1 MEKLF
6 KSIINDAVKL
16 EASDIHFIPV
26 IADKVIIQ
34 MRINGDNNH
43 YDLSMDSKLYSR
55 LLIYMKFISHLDVSE
70 RNKAQSGQYLYEHE
84 ISYYLRIS
92 TIPIS
97 LGIESYAI
105 RITPQYF
112 SERGFSKDDLD
123 FKKIRNEIYN
133 AEGLFLFTGPTGS
146 GKSTLM
152 YELMHDLKKVKNKHI
167 ITIEDPVEQTLDG
180 IVQVSV
186 NEKANISYNQS
197 FKAIL
202 RCDPDVIMIGEIRDK
217 ETAKQVIQA
226 SLSGH
231 LVLSTMHAKNNIGA
245 IHRLIELGI
254 TTEQIK
260 QGISCIAN
268 QRLVKQNDSSRS
280 RVMTYLFNDD
290 IVKYMVCD
298 FNE

>member
-70 RNKAQSGQYLYEHE
+70 SNKAQSGQYLYEHE

-97 LGIESYAI
+97 LGIESCAI

-280 RVMTYLFNDD
+280 RVMTYLFTDD

>member
-97 LGIESYAI
+97 LGIESCAI

>member
-26 IADKVIIQ
+26 IADKVIVQ
-34 MRINGDNNH
+34 MRINGDNTH

-97 LGIESYAI
+97 LGIESCAI

-112 SERGFSKDDLD
+112 SERGFSKADLD
-123 FKKIRNEIYN
+123 FKKIRNEIYK

-152 YELMHDLKKVKNKHI
+152 YELMYDLKKEKNKHI

-186 NEKANISYNQS
+186 NEKANISYKQS

>member
-97 LGIESYAI
+97 LGIESCAI

-146 GKSTLM
+146 GRSTLM

>member
-16 EASDIHFIPV
+16 DASDIHFIPV
-26 IADKVIIQ
+26 IADKVIVQ
-34 MRINGDNNH
+34 MRINGDNTH

-92 TIPIS
+92 TIPIC
-97 LGIESYAI
+97 LGIESCAI

-112 SERGFSKDDLD
+112 SERGFSKADLD
-123 FKKIRNEIYN
+123 FKKIRNEIYK

-152 YELMHDLKKVKNKHI
+152 YELMYDLKKEKNKHI

-186 NEKANISYNQS
+186 NEKANISYKQS

>member
-97 LGIESYAI
+97 LGIESCAI

-133 AEGLFLFTGPTGS
+133 AEGLFLFTGPTGES
-146 GKSTLM
+146 P
-152 YELMHDLKKVKNKHI
+152 H
-167 ITIEDPVEQTLDG
+167 
-180 IVQVSV
+180 
-186 NEKANISYNQS
+186 
-197 FKAIL
+197 
-202 RCDPDVIMIGEIRDK
+202 
-217 ETAKQVIQA
+217 
-226 SLSGH
+226 
-231 LVLSTMHAKNNIGA
+231 
-245 IHRLIELGI
+245 
-254 TTEQIK
+254 
-260 QGISCIAN
+260 
-268 QRLVKQNDSSRS
+268 
-280 RVMTYLFNDD
+280 
-290 IVKYMVCD
+290 
-298 FNE
+298 

>member
-97 LGIESYAI
+97 LGIESCAI

-280 RVMTYLFNDD
+280 RVMTYLFTDD

>member
-1 MEKLF
+1 
-6 KSIINDAVKL
+6 
-16 EASDIHFIPV
+16 
-26 IADKVIIQ
+26 
-34 MRINGDNNH
+34 
-43 YDLSMDSKLYSR
+43 
-55 LLIYMKFISHLDVSE
+55 
-70 RNKAQSGQYLYEHE
+70 
-84 ISYYLRIS
+84 
-92 TIPIS
+92 
-97 LGIESYAI
+97 
-105 RITPQYF
+105 
-112 SERGFSKDDLD
+112 
-123 FKKIRNEIYN
+123 
-133 AEGLFLFTGPTGS
+133 
-146 GKSTLM
+146 M

>member
-26 IADKVIIQ
+26 IADKVIVQ

-43 YDLSMDSKLYSR
+43 YDLSMDSKMYSR

-97 LGIESYAI
+97 LGIESCAI

-123 FKKIRNEIYN
+123 FKEIRNEIFN